1 MFTHEQSK
9 ITWFVVHYLIP
20 KFAKC
25 CFVSVLKKP
34 AFLYKHTLGTITNL
48 KLHKHK
54 KYRNIAEIVDGENAS
69 KFHNT
74 FKDTMILKRKSVFV
88 PPFVGILSQTEKSYP
103 LVRYLF
109 SLCGKTKLKLKQLF
123 TSVFREHSSR
133 KTVCFSEQIMSSEKH
148 PSTDFRGKWKL
159 LFIKPVG
166 NSIRGLP
173 LFYWLTLL
181 VQFRKLF
188 VASWQ
193 QLKVADCGAKL
204 DFGHLYIPNGIWQL
218 DCRRAA
224 LKDPGNEK
232 EVEVR
237 SCNVILHS

>member
-74 FKDTMILKRKSVFV
+74 LKDTMILKRKSVFV

-123 TSVFREHSSR
+123 TSVFRELS
-133 KTVCFSEQIMSSEKH
+133 KNCLLLG
-148 PSTDFRGKWKL
+148 TDNVLRE
-159 LFIKPVG
+159 
-166 NSIRGLP
+166 
-173 LFYWLTLL
+173 
-181 VQFRKLF
+181 
-188 VASWQ
+188 AS
-193 QLKVADCGAKL
+193 
-204 DFGHLYIPNGIWQL
+204 
-218 DCRRAA
+218 
-224 LKDPGNEK
+224 
-232 EVEVR
+232 
-237 SCNVILHS
+237 